1 MLIICF
7 VLFAILI
14 IIVSASLGAFSF
26 ANINQMLIVFK
37 RFSSMYKIR
46 FLHKVLSINKHL
58 NSTHAPKIPKIQK
71 VMLRMCEKHH
81 FIFEACFGEV
91 CWEEFR
97 I

>member
-37 RFSSMYKIR
+37 EILFNVYNT
-46 FLHKVLSINKHL
+46 LSTQGTFNKQTL
-58 NSTHAPKIPKIQK
+58 ELDPRAKNSKNTES
-71 VMLRMCEKHH
+71 EKHH
-81 FIFEACFGEV
+81 YIFEACFGEV
-91 CWEEFR
+91 C
-97 I
+97 